1 MPSLVANNGPEAGRS
16 YELVDGEYVLGRHP
30 DCDIVIDVGAVSRY
44 HCKVFVT
51 SDISDVED
59 LKSRNGTFVNETVS
73 VGRTRLATG
82 DQIRVCDVVFTYRI
96 DNAPET
102 PPLND
107 DSSVS
112 AVMVDD
118 ESDASSSTIMSKL
131 DVISTRGKAQFAAS
145 AELKLNALIEITQS
159 LGKAVELDEV
169 LPQVLDSL
177 FRIFHQ
183 ADRGFI
189 GLLDESGTLVPKWTK
204 LRRENSNDTIRVSR
218 TIANQV
224 MKTKEAI
231 ISADAANDER
241 FEMSQSIAD
250 FRIRSMMCAPLLDGE
265 NNALGILQID
275 TLDQRHRFQNDDLE
289 LLVSIAYQASIS
301 IDNARLHEE
310 RFQERFRQRTIERD
324 LQLAKDV
331 QNAFLPKSQPDI
343 DGYDFFDYYQAA
355 NQIGGDYYDYIRLAD
370 GRLVVVVAD
379 VVGHGIAAAML
390 MAKLS
395 AEARFCLASES
406 DPAAAVTQLNERM
419 CQFNLNRFV
428 TFVMVTLD
436 PRTHEA
442 TIVNAGHPTPIHR
455 HVDGS
460 LDMPSKSEARLPIG
474 VMDNV
479 EYVAATLTLR
489 PGESLTL
496 FTDGIDEAMNA
507 AGEQFTVARMCEVVA
522 ATNGDPQ
529 EIGKALLAQVR
540 QHLGGHPQDDDMCL
554 VALRRKK

>member
-1 MPSLVANNGPEAGRS
+1 MPSLVANNGPEAGKS
-16 YELVDGEYVLGRHP
+16 YELDDGEYVLGRHP

-51 SDISDVED
+51 SSDSDVED
-59 LKSRNGTFVNETVS
+59 LKSRNGTFINETVS
-73 VGRTRLATG
+73 VGRTRLVAG
-82 DQIRVCDVVFTYRI
+82 DEIRICDVVFTYHI
-96 DNAPET
+96 EDASDTT
-102 PPLND
+102 PPIE

-112 AVMVDD
+112 AVIIDD
-118 ESDASSSTIMSKL
+118 ESDTSSSTIMSKL
-131 DVISTRGKAQFAAS
+131 DVISTRGKAQLAAS

-159 LGKAVELDEV
+159 LGKALELDEV

-183 ADRGFI
+183 ADRGFV
-189 GLLDESGTLVPKWTK
+189 GLLDEDGTLVPKWTK

-224 MKTKEAI
+224 VQTKEAV

-265 NNALGILQID
+265 NNAVGILQID
-275 TLDQRHRFQNDDLE
+275 TLDQRQRFQNEDLE
-289 LLVSIAYQASIS
+289 LLVSIAFQAAIS
-301 IDNARLHEE
+301 IDNTRLHEE
-310 RFQERFRQRTIERD
+310 RFQERFLQRTIERD

-331 QNAFLPKSQPDI
+331 QNAFLPRTQPDI
-343 DGYDFFDYYQAA
+343 DGYDFFDYYEAA
-355 NQIGGDYYDYIRLAD
+355 NQIGGDYYDYIRLVD

-419 CQFNLNRFV
+419 CQFDLNRFV

-436 PRTHEA
+436 PNTHVA
-442 TIVNAGHPTPIHR
+442 TIVNAGHPTPIYR

-460 LDMPSKSEARLPIG
+460 LEAPSEDEARLPIG
-474 VMDNV
+474 VMDGV
-479 EYVAATLTLR
+479 EYAAATVTLQ

-496 FTDGIDEAMNA
+496 FTDGLDEAMNT
-507 AGEQFTVARMCEVVA
+507 AGDQFTVERMRKIVA
-522 ATNGDPQ
+522 VSDGNPK
-529 EIGKALLAQVR
+529 EIGNSLLTQVR
-540 QHLGGHPQDDDMCL
+540 QHLGSHPQDDDMCL
-554 VALRRKK
+554 VVLRRKE

>member
-1 MPSLVANNGPEAGRS
+1 M
-16 YELVDGEYVLGRHP
+16 
-30 DCDIVIDVGAVSRY
+30 
-44 HCKVFVT
+44 
-51 SDISDVED
+51 
-59 LKSRNGTFVNETVS
+59 
-73 VGRTRLATG
+73 
-82 DQIRVCDVVFTYRI
+82 
-96 DNAPET
+96 
-102 PPLND
+102 
-107 DSSVS
+107 
-112 AVMVDD
+112 
-118 ESDASSSTIMSKL
+118 
-131 DVISTRGKAQFAAS
+131 
-145 AELKLNALIEITQS
+145 
-159 LGKAVELDEV
+159 
-169 LPQVLDSL
+169 
-177 FRIFHQ
+177 
-183 ADRGFI
+183 
-189 GLLDESGTLVPKWTK
+189 GLLDESGTLIPKWSK

-224 MKTKEAI
+224 VKTKEAI

-275 TLDQRHRFQNDDLE
+275 TLDQRQRFQNEDLE

-331 QNAFLPKSQPDI
+331 QNAFLPRSQPDI
-343 DGYDFFDYYQAA
+343 DGYDFFDYYEAA
-355 NQIGGDYYDYIRLAD
+355 NSIGGDYYDYIRLAD

-419 CQFNLNRFV
+419 CQFDLNRFV

-436 PRTHEA
+436 PATHQA
-442 TIVNAGHPTPIHR
+442 TIVNAGHPPPIFR
-455 HVDGS
+455 HLDGS
-460 LDMPSKSEARLPIG
+460 LDTPSKDEARLPIG
-474 VMDNV
+474 VMDEV
-479 EYVAATLTLR
+479 EYVAATVDLK

-496 FTDGIDEAMNA
+496 FTDGLDEAMNTER
-507 AGEQFTVARMCEVVA
+507 EQFTIDRMCSIVA
-522 ATNGDPQ
+522 ETNGDPK
-529 EIGKALLAQVR
+529 EIGESLLTQVR
-540 QHLGGHPQDDDMCL
+540 QHMGSQQQADDMCL
-554 VALRRKK
+554 VALRRKD

>member
-1 MPSLVANNGPEAGRS
+1 MPSLVANNGPEAGKP
-16 YELVDGEYVLGRHP
+16 YPLNDGEYVLGRHP

-51 SDISDVED
+51 DDVAEVED
-59 LKSRNGTFVNETVS
+59 LKSRNGTYVNEIVTA
-73 VGRTRLATG
+73 GRTRLVAG
-82 DQIRVCDVVFTYRI
+82 DQIRVCDVVFTYKSG
-96 DNAPET
+96 DESDAT
-102 PPLND
+102 PPTEE
-107 DSSVS
+107 SSVS

-118 ESDASSSTIMSKL
+118 ESDHSSSTIMSKL
-131 DVISTRGKAQFAAS
+131 DVVSSRGKAQFAAS

-169 LPQVLDSL
+169 LPQVLASL

-189 GLLDESGTLVPKWTK
+189 GLLDENGNLVPKWTK
-204 LRRENSNDTIRVSR
+204 LRRENSDETIRVSR
-218 TIANQV
+218 TIANKV
-224 MKTKEAI
+224 MNTKEAI

-241 FEMSQSIAD
+241 FELSQSITD

-275 TLDQRHRFQNDDLE
+275 TLDQGQRFQNDDLE

-310 RFQERFRQRTIERD
+310 RFQERLRQRTIERD
-324 LQLAKDV
+324 LQLAKQV
-331 QNAFLPKSQPDI
+331 QNAFLPRVQPDI

-355 NQIGGDYYDYIRLAD
+355 NQIGGDYYDYLRLAD

-395 AEARFCLASES
+395 AEARFCLASEA

-419 CQFNLNRFV
+419 CQFDLNRFV
-428 TFVMVTLD
+428 TLVMVTLD

-442 TIVNAGHPTPIHR
+442 TIVNAGHPTPILR

-460 LDMPSKSEARLPIG
+460 LDMPSKVEARLPIG
-474 VMDNV
+474 VMEDV
-479 EYVAATLTLR
+479 EYSAATLILK

-496 FTDGIDEAMNA
+496 FTDGLDEAMNP
-507 AGEQFTVARMCEVVA
+507 AGKQFTIARMCEII
-522 ATNGDPQ
+522 ATTSGDPK
-529 EIGKALLAQVR
+529 EIGNVLLSQVR
-540 QHLGGHPQDDDMCL
+540 KHLGTHPQDDDMCL
-554 VALRRKK
+554 VALRRKA

>member
-1 MPSLVANNGPEAGRS
+1 MPSLVANNGPEVGKS
-16 YELVDGEYVLGRHP
+16 YELDDGEYVLGRHP

-51 SDISDVED
+51 SSDSDVED
-59 LKSRNGTFVNETVS
+59 LKSRNGTFINETVS
-73 VGRTRLATG
+73 VGRTRLVAG
-82 DQIRVCDVVFTYRI
+82 DEIRICDVVFTYHI
-96 DNAPET
+96 EDESDTT
-102 PPLND
+102 PPIE

-112 AVMVDD
+112 AVIIDD
-118 ESDASSSTIMSKL
+118 ESDTSSSTIMSKL
-131 DVISTRGKAQFAAS
+131 DVISTRGKAQLAAS

-159 LGKAVELDEV
+159 LGKALELDDV

-183 ADRGFI
+183 ADRGFV
-189 GLLDESGTLVPKWTK
+189 GLLDEDGTLVPKWTK

-218 TIANQV
+218 TIANRVVQ
-224 MKTKEAI
+224 TKEAV

-265 NNALGILQID
+265 NNAVGILQID
-275 TLDQRHRFQNDDLE
+275 TLDQRQRFQNEDLE
-289 LLVSIAYQASIS
+289 LLVSIAFQAAIS
-301 IDNARLHEE
+301 IDNTRLHEE
-310 RFQERFRQRTIERD
+310 RFQERFLQRTIDRD

-331 QNAFLPKSQPDI
+331 QNAFLPRTQPDI
-343 DGYDFFDYYQAA
+343 DGYDFFDYYEAA
-355 NQIGGDYYDYIRLAD
+355 NQIGGDYYDYVRLVD

-419 CQFNLNRFV
+419 CQFDLNRFV

-436 PRTHEA
+436 PNTHVA
-442 TIVNAGHPTPIHR
+442 TIVNAG
-455 HVDGS
+455 
-460 LDMPSKSEARLPIG
+460 
-474 VMDNV
+474 
-479 EYVAATLTLR
+479 
-489 PGESLTL
+489 
-496 FTDGIDEAMNA
+496 
-507 AGEQFTVARMCEVVA
+507 
-522 ATNGDPQ
+522 
-529 EIGKALLAQVR
+529 
-540 QHLGGHPQDDDMCL
+540 
-554 VALRRKK
+554 

>member
-1 MPSLVANNGPEAGRS
+1 MPSLVANNGPEAGRA
-16 YELVDGEYVLGRHP
+16 YELVDGEYVMGRHP

-44 HCKVFVT
+44 HCKVSVSST
-51 SDISDVED
+51 DSDVED

-73 VGRTRLATG
+73 VGRTKLAPG

-96 DNAPET
+96 EDSEPT
-102 PPLND
+102 PPVE

-118 ESDASSSTIMSKL
+118 ESDTSSSTIMSKL

-159 LGKAVELDEV
+159 LAKALGLDEV
-169 LPQVLDSL
+169 LPQLLDSL

-189 GLLDESGTLVPKWTK
+189 GLLDKNGTLVPKWTK
-204 LRRENSNDTIRVSR
+204 LRRDNSNDTIRVSR

-224 MKTKEAI
+224 MQTKEAV

-275 TLDQRHRFQNDDLE
+275 TLDQRQRFQNEDLE

-301 IDNARLHEE
+301 IDNVRLQEK
-310 RFQERFRQRTIERD
+310 RFQQRTIDRD

-343 DGYDFFDYYQAA
+343 EGYDFFDYYQAA
-355 NQIGGDYYDYIRLAD
+355 NQIGGDYYDYIRLAN

-419 CQFNLNRFV
+419 CQFDLNRFV

-436 PRTHEA
+436 PATHEA

-455 HVDGS
+455 RVDGS
-460 LDMPSKSEARLPIG
+460 LNMPSKKEARLPIG
-474 VMDNV
+474 VMEEV
-479 EYVAATLTLR
+479 EYLAAKVTLQ
-489 PGESLTL
+489 PGDSLTL
-496 FTDGIDEAMNA
+496 FTDGLDEAMNP
-507 AGEQFTVARMCEVVA
+507 AGEQFTIKRMSEIVA

-529 EIGKALLAQVR
+529 QIGDALLTRVR
-540 QHLGGHPQDDDMCL
+540 QHMDGQPQDDDMCL
-554 VALRRKK
+554 VAFRRKA

>member
-1 MPSLVANNGPEAGRS
+1 MPSLVANNGPEAGKS
-16 YELVDGEYVLGRHP
+16 YALANGEYVLGRHP

-44 HCKVFVT
+44 HCKVFVS
-51 SDISDVED
+51 SDVSDVED

-73 VGRTRLATG
+73 VGRTRLVPG

-96 DNAPET
+96 ESDPQST
-102 PPLND
+102 RPTD
-107 DSSVS
+107 DSSLS
-112 AVMVDD
+112 AVVVDD
-118 ESDASSSTIMSKL
+118 ESDTSSSTIMSKL
-131 DVISTRGKAQFAAS
+131 DVISNRGKAQLAAS

-159 LGKAVELDEV
+159 LGKALELDEV

-183 ADRGFI
+183 ADRGFV
-189 GLLDESGTLVPKWTK
+189 GLLDENGTLVPKWTK

-218 TIANQV
+218 TIANRV
-224 MKTKEAI
+224 MQTKEAI

-265 NNALGILQID
+265 NNSLGILQID
-275 TLDQRHRFQNDDLE
+275 TLDQRQRFQNEDLE

-331 QNAFLPKSQPDI
+331 QNAFLPRTQPDI
-343 DGYDFFDYYQAA
+343 EGYDFFDYYQAA

-419 CQFNLNRFV
+419 CQFDLNRFV

-455 HVDGS
+455 HLDGS
-460 LDMPSKSEARLPIG
+460 LGMPSKDEARLPIG
-474 VMDNV
+474 VMEDV
-479 EYVAATLTLR
+479 EYVAATLTLQ

-496 FTDGIDEAMNA
+496 FTDGLDEAMNS
-507 AGEQFTVARMCEVVA
+507 AGEQFTIDRMCKIVA
-522 ATNGDPQ
+522 ASNGDPQ
-529 EIGKALLAQVR
+529 EIGKSLLTQVR
-540 QHLGGHPQDDDMCL
+540 QHLGTHPQDDDMCL